1 MLDDP
6 LMALFAQVEAE
17 QMARVEAEHR
27 EAARLAS
34 MIGDNGGPPL
44 AEPFGIKAAWLYF
57 ANAVELARLSVLH
70 VRIERKK
77 ASLAGLVGER
87 QSIMNRCIRRMRRAA
102 GKN

>member
-17 QMARVEAEHR
+17 QKVREEAERR
-27 EAARLAS
+27 EAVRLAS

>member
-1 MLDDP
+1 MLDDQ

-17 QMARVEAEHR
+17 QMAREEAKRR
-27 EAARLAS
+27 EAARLAA